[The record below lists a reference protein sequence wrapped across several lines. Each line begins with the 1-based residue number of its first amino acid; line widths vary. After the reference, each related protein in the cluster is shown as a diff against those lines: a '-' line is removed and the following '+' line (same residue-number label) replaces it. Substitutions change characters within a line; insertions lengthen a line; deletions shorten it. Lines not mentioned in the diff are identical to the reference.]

1 MRVINLLSDDVE
13 THFRFEVTEEER
25 PLTDE
30 EFFEFCQRN
39 PDLRIERR
47 ADGEM
52 IIVPPA
58 DGETGYRN
66 SELTAQLA
74 AWSKRDGRGRAFD
87 SNTQYMLPDGAALS
101 PDASWVLKSRL
112 AKLSKDQ
119 LKRFLPL
126 CPDFVVE
133 LISPTD
139 RIPRVKAKMREW
151 IENGAQLGW
160 LIDADRR
167 TISVYRPGLEPEE
180 LVNVDTVAGEG
191 PVAGFVLELGDI
203 WRGL

>member
-1 MRVINLLSDDVE
+1 
-13 THFRFEVTEEER
+13 
-25 PLTDE
+25 
-30 EFFEFCQRN
+30 
-39 PDLRIERR
+39 
-47 ADGEM
+47 
-52 IIVPPA
+52 
-58 DGETGYRN
+58 
-66 SELTAQLA
+66 
-74 AWSKRDGRGRAFD
+74 
-87 SNTQYMLPDGAALS
+87 
-101 PDASWVLKSRL
+101 
-112 AKLSKDQ
+112 LSKDQ

-191 PVAGFVLELGDI
+191 PLAGFVLDWGISGEVCN
-203 WRGL
+203 RRSCRC

>member
-13 THFRFEVTEEER
+13 THFRVEVTEDER
-25 PLTDE
+25 LLTDE

-47 ADGEM
+47 AGGE
-52 IIVPPA
+52 IVIVPPS
-58 DGETGYRN
+58 GFETGYRN
-66 SELTAQLA
+66 NDVSRQLGNWA
-74 AWSKRDGRGRAFD
+74 EADGRGVAVD
-87 SNTQYMLPDGAALS
+87 SNTAYLLADGAVLA

-112 AKLSKDQ
+112 AKLNKDQ

-139 RIPRVKAKMREW
+139 RIPRVKAKMQEW

-160 LIDADRR
+160 LIDADQR
-167 TISVYRPGLEPEE
+167 TIYVYRPELEPEE
-180 LVNVDTVAGEG
+180 LVNVDAVAGEG
-191 PVAGFVLELGDI
+191 PVQGFTLELGDI

>member
-1 MRVINLLSDDVE
+1 
-13 THFRFEVTEEER
+13 
-25 PLTDE
+25 
-30 EFFEFCQRN
+30 
-39 PDLRIERR
+39 
-47 ADGEM
+47 
-52 IIVPPA
+52 
-58 DGETGYRN
+58 
-66 SELTAQLA
+66 
-74 AWSKRDGRGRAFD
+74 
-87 SNTQYMLPDGAALS
+87 
-101 PDASWVLKSRL
+101 
-112 AKLSKDQ
+112 

-180 LVNVDTVAGEG
+180 LVNLDPVAGEG